1 MLRYWVVYFFFEL
14 RIGVRYWGIAFS
26 RRVAFSRRED
36 FTWRRGWWRRRGWRK
51 ARLKP

>member
-14 RIGVRYWGIAFS
+14 SIGVRYHWG
-26 RRVAFSRRED
+26 VAFSRRED
-36 FTWRRGWWRRRGWRK
+36 FTWRRGRWWRRGRSK